1 MTRGRQAGFTLVE
14 VLVALMVFVIG
25 VLSIAA
31 MMPSGSRSVNRSG
44 DVTRASELASA
55 CAERLLSTSYSD
67 ATLTSG
73 SHFDPANPY
82 DGKYYVGWS
91 VEDNQP
97 MAQCK
102 RATVTVRWPIS
113 LSPPGASVVIVVPR
127 SGG

>member
-1 MTRGRQAGFTLVE
+1 MTRRPQAGFTLVE

-31 MMPSGSRSVNRSG
+31 MMPSGTRSVNRSG
-44 DVTRASELASA
+44 DETRGSELASA
-55 CAERLLSTSYSD
+55 RAERLLSTSYTD
-67 ATLTSG
+67 AGLTSG

-82 DGKYYVGWS
+82 NGKYYVSWS
-91 VEDNQP
+91 VEDDQP

-102 RATVTVRWPIS
+102 RVTVTVRWPTA
-113 LSPPGASVVIVVPR
+113 LSAPGASVVIVVPR